1 MQQLQPVRHKMQEI
15 LAFNRLEAV
24 QVGLCT
30 GQQRQR
36 QRQQRAAEGSRG
48 PGGKRGEWW
57 RGPTGGPKT
66 GLKRHCRTII

>member
-30 GQQRQR
+30 GQHGSLEGRVGGEESGGEALLVDQRL
-36 QRQQRAAEGSRG
+36 G
-48 PGGKRGEWW
+48 
-57 RGPTGGPKT
+57 
-66 GLKRHCRTII
+66 